1 MSEHVDPLSE
11 FTIAL
16 PTKTQSEL
24 VSKAAHVAFG
34 RGQTFEVCLLAL
46 LIYQVLMGFSNS
58 SRGRTPPG
66 LRAGMQMELNVLG
79 MSFAHYGD
87 QSDI

>member
-1 MSEHVDPLSE
+1 MPEKADPLSE

-16 PTKTQSEL
+16 PTEAQSKL

-46 LIYQVLMGFSNS
+46 F
-58 SRGRTPPG
+58 
-66 LRAGMQMELNVLG
+66 
-79 MSFAHYGD
+79 MSVEC
-87 QSDI
+87 